1 MLYSGKSKANGL
13 LFKWK
18 SLLQNEFW
26 NTQSFAM
33 YRPSSNESSN
43 KTSYLFASVS
53 LLNINISGVARILS
67 DSTWLPPQTLY
78 SACRVQETLFLKDF
92 SRKCS
97 LFALLTSPVQEQSLQ
112 MTSDT
117 SFDANRDTGYDKHV
131 CGNCWNSADLWLGRR
146 KWNSF
151 RTKLKS
157 FLTKKPQLLASLNF
171 AELWLQS

>member
-33 YRPSSNESSN
+33 YRPSSNESPN

-53 LLNINISGVARILS
+53 LLNINISGVARIRS
-67 DSTWLPPQTLY
+67 DSTWLPPETLY

-92 SRKCS
+92 NSKS
-97 LFALLTSPVQEQSLQ
+97 NLFSVLTSVLFRNSPFKWFQIHHLMQTETQAKISMSVGTVETVQ
-112 MTSDT
+112 T
-117 SFDANRDTGYDKHV
+117 FDWDKE
-131 CGNCWNSADLWLGRR
+131 NETPS
-146 KWNSF
+146 
-151 RTKLKS
+151 
-157 FLTKKPQLLASLNF
+157 
-171 AELWLQS
+171 